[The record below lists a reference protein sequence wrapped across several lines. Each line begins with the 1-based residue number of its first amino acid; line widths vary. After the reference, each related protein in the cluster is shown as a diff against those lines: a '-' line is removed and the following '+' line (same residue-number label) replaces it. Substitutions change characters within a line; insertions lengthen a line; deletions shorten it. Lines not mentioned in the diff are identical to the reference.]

1 MSPHSN
7 GRGPRPENG
16 QEHASGGL
24 LQRFDK
30 WVALNPD
37 RCAILFKDEEVS
49 YGELNKRSLRL
60 ATKLKYHGVGLE
72 SIVPFCLQKSVRAI
86 VSLLAILRC
95 GAAFAAILPTA
106 PRQRKKEI
114 IEACRSKVVIC
125 GPDEKSLTEGL
136 CEDQIV
142 VSEEMPDEEEE
153 LAEKS
158 KSTTSFAIPSNSNAA
173 CVLFTSGSTGNVSIV
188 ETIVTLA
195 RGACICMPTEE
206 ERLEGTEA
214 FVNRTGANWAFFTP
228 SVARTLNPTQMAGL
242 KTVVL
247 GGEGTSK
254 DIVRRW
260 WQGRRLINSYGPCES
275 TIWFSF
281 AEVLNEEADVRNVGI
296 PIRDYNKGHIVSPD
310 DSNILMPDQDIVTGE
325 LLIEGPNVVRGYLN
339 DEARSSAAFI
349 QPPTWYNNAGVEDHD
364 RDRGEPRLYL
374 TGDLVE
380 RCKDGSF
387 RIIGRKDRQVKIRG
401 QKVDLNE
408 IRHHF
413 LSNTTTVQDFVAI
426 FEGFSTTQKQRRHE
440 LVGFVVAHSRSARS
454 GDATIAAMTEELRA
468 DLRSACEALHDTIPG
483 FLVPTL
489 FIPVTHIPLNVHSK
503 VDVSKLSSILASLS
517 DSQERLFS
525 LYQATFE
532 PLTTEDELILGE
544 AVSLEIGLNINDINA
559 NEGFIQ
565 LGGDSL
571 KAMSVVANVR
581 RRGKHLSMNH
591 IMTSQTLRSMAL
603 FMTALEPSQLEGIIP
618 APFSLLQ
625 PGTDPTIRSQASEAC
640 GVPEEA
646 IHDAFPCS
654 ALQEGFI
661 GVSSR
666 DPRANVARYMFKLG
680 PSIDNNR
687 LRGAWHKTTSTIQ
700 ALRTRFFVSASQGLL
715 QVIVDAPI
723 VVSSHE
729 SLEEY
734 LQLDTTRPFK
744 SGDPMARL
752 CLATHDIDGVEKRYL
767 VLTIHHAILDLF
779 TLRKVVETF
788 RAAYKS
794 EPLPPNLPFQVA
806 ISERRDTT
814 TIVENQRFWKS
825 ALEHSPTSF
834 WPPQTSITSLTAQTQ
849 WERCVRRIEMSRLSH
864 KMNNHTLSTYIQAA
878 WALLVGTYQAD
889 DDVLI
894 GLVVSGRESSRC
906 DPSHIA
912 GPMLATC
919 PLRLT
924 FSREATIAEF
934 LQLTQQKVME
944 TSRYAHFG
952 LQHIS
957 RLGNDEKRGSS
968 LQTLLVVQPDVDP
981 TETPDVDMELDEVLT
996 QQESLGSYPCW
1007 VECVPRGNQLKIFME
1022 YVPQAIGSGE
1032 VVLDNLIHTLCAL
1045 VDGHPGDTIS
1055 SLPLLPIAETSKV
1068 SHPRHEAVMDVR
1080 QETVHDYILNIAR
1093 NNPEKEAVVSWDG
1106 SFTYRQLDQLSER
1119 MALQLRRAG
1128 VEVSTFVPVCAQKS
1142 IWVVIGLLAI
1152 LRAGGV
1158 YVPLDINSPPARH
1171 QEILGQFQP
1180 PVVLVSPGD
1189 ERSWPASVNDS
1200 SAPEQKAS
1208 LPLVPSD
1215 SVAYCFFTSGTTG
1228 SPKGVLIEHN
1238 AHLTSALARL
1248 AQFERNASSRVLQ
1261 ISSYA
1266 YDLSVEDICTT
1277 FMAGGTLVM
1286 PSEDERLNDI
1296 VGAINR
1302 YAVNNVNV
1310 TPSLASLLHPE
1321 KVPSLEVL
1329 VIGGEVPS
1337 STLYDTWTSS
1347 QTHLINAYGPTECC
1361 NWSTVTRAIPQD
1373 TRNIG
1378 WMTCGRAWVTHPEDP
1393 HVRMPPGAVGE
1404 LLLEG
1409 PMLARGYLQNLQATS
1424 QAFVTD
1430 LRWAQPGSRFYRTG
1444 DLVRPNHDGSFTF
1457 VRRRDHQVKF
1467 NGIRIELAEIESK
1480 IISAGAGTLKDACV
1494 EAVKLEGRQ
1503 TLVAFCVPV
1512 MASPPE
1518 QWQSIVGLLV
1528 EKLHTLL
1535 PLSLIPAI
1543 IIPLDAL
1550 PTTLSGKRDRRQL
1563 RRTVENAT
1571 TDEIRNH
1578 RISHLNPPRLNQS
1591 PFSRHENPSAGSF
1604 EAAMVKSWI
1613 EVLGLPEG
1621 VKVTSTSNFFE
1632 LGGDSVIAMRLVALC
1647 RERNMSISV
1656 PDIYQWPI
1664 LRDLARVP
1672 DSISSTKVPTAI
1684 VSLPDPFSMLGS
1696 WKQHSSVFSAL
1707 HEQLPDTEI
1716 EDVYPC
1722 TTFQEGIMALSVLQP
1737 GSYVAKHRFRL
1748 SASVGINL
1756 SELNRACYEVIA
1768 ANPILR
1774 TRILYVDGF
1783 GFYQVV
1789 LSPVKSDEPAMLSS
1803 NQDILVRPWEPCS
1816 PLSQI
1821 EILVEGETEIVCYAS
1836 HAVFDAF
1843 TWDLICKQINMAYYS
1858 KLEPS
1863 AVIPYGAFVAHVNK
1877 ADDTKSRKFWSEQLD
1892 GAQPTNLF
1900 ATSQKRVE
1908 KSQIFEINIHVP
1920 SHGSFEDITDATR
1933 LHAAWSIV
1941 VSQFT
1946 SSNDVVFGSVLSE
1959 RSLDIP
1965 GIDKVM
1971 GPCVATVPIR
1981 LQLQREASIRDI
1993 LRALQR
1999 QLIDTVSHAHFGLT
2013 KIATIN
2019 EAASKFDSLLTVF
2032 PAPAGSESIHGLP
2045 GESVVI
2051 PFSSNPAYES
2061 ETGYYSHSLV
2071 LEVQPTKSKLSVQA
2085 IFDSSVAS
2093 QFLVDSLVHC
2103 LCYTYEQLS
2112 RIDNHATIA
2121 DIDLCSP
2128 RDRQKILSWNL
2139 AGLPSS
2145 CSLAG
2150 STIPE
2155 LISLW
2160 AQRNPQKTAIE
2171 AWDGNLTFEDIDRYS
2186 SRLAVYLQVHF
2197 PTLRDIEVTP
2207 ICFSRSLWVP
2217 VVMLAI
2223 QKMGKAYTAL
2233 DPAFPTQRLSQLAKQ
2248 LGADIIITDA
2258 EQGNRFKVETL
2269 VVNRAFI
2276 ENLPLTQEQSLDP
2289 INPEDPAVVLFTSGS
2304 TGVPKTILI
2313 QQKAVVS
2320 AITGFGSGMDFSP
2333 ETRTLQNAAFA
2344 FDIHAC
2350 EIFLTLAHGGCLV
2363 ISDADQSQLANTVR
2377 MYNVNWLFMT
2387 PSTMH
2392 LLSGPEEI
2400 PSVKTL
2406 MMIGEAPTKAIVE
2419 NWGRQVSPGLESR
2432 LHSQLHLINAY
2443 GPAENTL
2450 FSTMHS
2456 IKSPKDDPTN
2466 IGKGINTLTWVVD
2479 PSNPDALVP
2488 VGCVGE
2494 LILQGTQLAREYLS
2508 QPEETSKSFIAP
2520 PKWAST
2526 LGSNVLEAFGN
2537 RFYKTG
2543 DLVRYE
2549 SDGTLRIVGRIDS
2562 QAKLNGQR
2570 LELSEVEHH
2579 VSQLIAESRI
2589 AAEIVEPRG
2598 GPRCLAVFVEGSES
2612 SPPSLS
2618 SSSSSTIVEDK
2629 QESDRE
2635 DAVREEPVNPGL
2647 IRDFASC
2654 REKLRDYL
2662 PSFMVPALFIA
2673 VRKLPQTASNKL
2685 DRKALRAMVSH
2696 STYEQLDTGRDYSS
2710 DKLQL
2715 SIPKQ
2720 LPQTHAQEILRKLWA
2735 KVLGVSVQNIGI
2747 DDHFFR
2753 MGGDSIRAIR
2763 LATLMSAENPGDDP
2777 IPVAA
2782 VFENPLL
2789 RNMAI
2794 VLESD
2799 NNDLNPVAE
2808 VLAQPSLPSLELIQ
2822 GTQREREEQ
2831 LQYCATSLGL
2841 SVDSIQDIYPCTPLQ
2856 EAMLAASA
2864 LLPNAYVMEQK
2875 WDLGPFANI
2884 SRLENAWRRTI
2895 HQLDILRTTF
2905 VSTPGLG
2912 TLQVVIKPAENLAVF
2927 QKQGAEDG
2935 NAKEL
2940 TMLRLEPGEGGN
2952 SRLVWRAHH
2961 ALFDQWTLMMVFD
2974 AVKREYRGEAQ
2985 HDHTQFKS
2993 FIRHL
2998 TQSSTKH
3005 LTKSH
3010 GAYWDHY
3017 LKGAIPTPFPNKPG
3031 APTAS
3036 SKQHGRITLKTS
3048 MQAAHSVT
3056 AAIIARAAWSLVL
3069 SQYTNTDT
3077 VVFGT
3082 TLSGRNVPLA
3092 GIESVCG
3099 PTITTVPVRV
3109 HVRKDE
3115 AVGAFLQSL
3124 QDEAVA
3130 MMPHEHHGLQNI
3142 RQISDEIHDLCE
3154 FQNLLVVQPAWA
3166 TEEEKDAIMQPIE
3179 NQSATSEYHTLPLV
3193 IEYSL
3198 DGDNS
3203 MLEAHFDQDVI
3214 SPVQMMRILRQIEQV
3229 ALQLQKLNPESPI
3242 NEIDFL
3248 SSSDRREVDEW
3259 NKSKPELLNEF
3270 IDEVISQQAAL
3281 RPTAQAICAHDGN
3294 LTYAQ
3299 FEAESNRL
3307 AKILTDE
3314 YDIGT
3319 GDIIPL
3325 CFEKSLWAM
3334 VAMLAV
3340 LKTGAAFVPT
3350 DPAQS
3355 VGRLNEII
3363 HQIQPKAILVSEQTC
3378 RYAFS
3383 TKATRVIVDGK
3394 TRDRIKALAT
3404 PLGVA
3409 KQAMHTTRPPRHP
3422 SDLAY
3427 IIFTSGSTGKPK
3439 GVMIQ
3444 HNSYRTSARPRR
3456 FVLARSETA
3465 RVIQFATYSFD
3476 TSIEDTLTTWGYGA
3490 CVCIP
3495 SEFERLND
3503 LEGVMN
3509 RMRITC
3515 AHLTPSLA
3523 SALTPANVPTLRQL
3537 HFGGEKM
3544 TGSALR
3550 RWAESGVV
3558 DVRNVYGP
3566 TESSISTTITSR
3578 LSPNADP
3585 SNIGFAVGCN
3595 VWITDIRDHDRL
3607 APVGCV
3613 GELLIEGHV
3622 LAKGYFKN
3630 PEKTAEAFIVDPK
3643 WAKNASMRRG
3653 WEKGPRRFYKTGD
3666 VAKYADD
3673 GSIVCLG
3680 RKDAQVKL
3688 NGNRIEIGDV
3698 ETNLRH
3704 ILDGSIDELAVEV
3717 VVPKKNNPS
3726 LTPLLVVFIAIES
3739 SLPVKSDP
3747 DVQDSGDG
3755 GIPGV
3760 LDDPAAR
3767 SILNAILGRSRA
3779 IERMEAIVP
3788 SYMVPTAFV
3797 PLRTIPKSIAKKTD
3811 RNALQRL
3818 VSHFDAQELR
3828 SFFDQDISTPTNT
3841 ATTTLGT
3848 DLIQE
3853 LCSIVLGQEKDKI
3866 KTSNSFIK
3874 LGGDSILALRLVAAA
3889 RRRGFNGL
3897 TVADTLRAK
3906 SLNGLAK
3913 FYQHRDDVTHD
3924 IQRAEIT
3931 ISGGAQ
3937 TSLVE
3942 EVSLQLLVSPED
3954 IEVVQHATGFE
3965 QEAFEASMLPEH
3977 GYMNSFSFAF
3987 VGPVHLH
3994 RLEHACERLVARHGA
4009 LRTVFVDHRGI
4020 LYHVTLRHRL
4030 CDEPRLRYF
4039 AETSL
4044 EANGVVPETGYGK
4057 PLIQFSVLQKGQKT
4071 ELVICLSH
4079 ALYDGMSFAIL
4090 CHDLSRA
4097 YLGLPLGH
4105 PAPQF
4110 PSFFTEM
4117 SPGNRLDT
4125 QQFWRTLL
4133 RGSKMTDLTAIS
4145 NRHKKVRS
4153 KTRNI
4158 EDSEVSTRFRC
4169 PSSGNSSGFTFASL
4183 LKAAWAA
4190 VLARNSGTSDV
4201 VFGHVVST
4209 RSLVNSSTEGLVGP
4223 CLEFVPVRV
4232 MVEEHKGNASA
4243 ARNLLERVQSQQ
4255 IEGMPHHGYGFRNIV
4270 RQCTD
4275 WPSSTRMH
4283 TFVQHRGLEEAPVEL
4298 VLQDGVAATVDV
4310 EARTF
4315 GLCDL
4320 WVVTTSLGGGEVDV
4334 TMSYCGHVF
4343 NEDMVRML
4351 LHELVAEIHG
4361 LRYLLEDDE

>member
-1 MSPHSN
+1 
-7 GRGPRPENG
+7 
-16 QEHASGGL
+16 
-24 LQRFDK
+24 
-30 WVALNPD
+30 
-37 RCAILFKDEEVS
+37 
-49 YGELNKRSLRL
+49 
-60 ATKLKYHGVGLE
+60 
-72 SIVPFCLQKSVRAI
+72 
-86 VSLLAILRC
+86 
-95 GAAFAAILPTA
+95 
-106 PRQRKKEI
+106 
-114 IEACRSKVVIC
+114 
-125 GPDEKSLTEGL
+125 
-136 CEDQIV
+136 
-142 VSEEMPDEEEE
+142 
-153 LAEKS
+153 
-158 KSTTSFAIPSNSNAA
+158 
-173 CVLFTSGSTGNVSIV
+173 
-188 ETIVTLA
+188 
-195 RGACICMPTEE
+195 MPTEE
-206 ERLEGTEA
+206 ERLEGTEV
-214 FVNRTGANWAFFTP
+214 FVNRIRANWAFFTP
-228 SVARTLNPTQMAGL
+228 SVARTLNPTQMTAL

-260 WQGRRLINSYGPCES
+260 WRGRRLINSYGPCES

-281 AEVLNEEADVRNVGI
+281 AEVINEEADVRNVGI
-296 PIRDYNKGHIVSPD
+296 PLRGYNKGHIVSPD
-310 DSNILMPDQDIVTGE
+310 DPNILMPEKEIVTGE

-349 QPPTWYNNAGVEDHD
+349 QPPTWYNGADVEDHD
-364 RDRGEPRLYL
+364 LDRGEPRFYL

-413 LSNTTTVQDFVAI
+413 LSNTTTIHDFVVI
-426 FEGFSTTQKQRRHE
+426 FEGFSTTQQQRRHE
-440 LVGFVVAHSRSARS
+440 LVAFVVTSFRSARS
-454 GDATIAAMTEELRA
+454 GDATVDTMTEELRA
-468 DLRSACEALHDTIPG
+468 DLRSACEVLHDTIPG
-483 FLVPTL
+483 FLIPTL
-489 FIPVTHIPLNVHSK
+489 FIPVTQIPLNIHSK
-503 VDVSKLSSILASLS
+503 VDVSKLSSILACLS
-517 DSQERLFS
+517 ESQERLFS
-525 LYQATFE
+525 LYQEKFE
-532 PLTTEDELILGE
+532 PLSTEDELILGE
-544 AVSLEIGLNINDINA
+544 AVSLEIGLNVTDING

-581 RRGKHLSMNH
+581 RRGKHLSINH
-591 IMTSQTLRSMAL
+591 IMTSQTLKSMAL
-603 FMTALEPSQLEGIIP
+603 LITSLEHSQLEGIIP

-625 PGTDPTIRSQASEAC
+625 PGTSPTIRSQAAEAC
-640 GVPEEA
+640 CVTEEA

-661 GVSSR
+661 GVSFR
-666 DPRANVARYMFKLG
+666 DPRANVARYVFKLG
-680 PSIDNNR
+680 PSIDDNR
-687 LRGAWHKTTSTIQ
+687 LKGAWQKTTSAIQ

-715 QVIVDAPI
+715 QVIIDAPI
-723 VVSSHE
+723 TVLSHE
-729 SLEEY
+729 SLSEY
-734 LQLDTTRPFK
+734 LELDKTRPFK
-744 SGDPMARL
+744 SGDPMARS
-752 CLATHDIDGVEKRYL
+752 CLATLHINGNEQRYF

-779 TLRKVVETF
+779 TLRKIVETF
-788 RAAYKS
+788 RAAYRNHS
-794 EPLPPNLPFQVA
+794 LPPNLPFQVA
-806 ISERRDTT
+806 ISERRDATT
-814 TIVENQRFWKS
+814 VVEYQRFWKS
-825 ALEHSPTSF
+825 ALEHSPTPS
-834 WPPQTSITSLTAQTQ
+834 WPPPTSISSLTAETQ
-849 WERCVRRIEMSRLSH
+849 WARCFRHIEMSRLSH
-864 KMNNHTLSTYIQAA
+864 KMNSHTLSTYIQAA
-878 WALLVGTYQAD
+878 WALLVGTYQAS
-889 DDVLI
+889 DDVVI
-894 GLVVSGRESSRC
+894 GLVVSGRESNRC
-906 DPSHIA
+906 DPSNIA

-919 PLRLT
+919 PLRLLL
-924 FSREATIAEF
+924 SRETTIAKF

-957 RLGNDEKRGSS
+957 KLGNDEKRGSS
-968 LQTLLVVQPDVDP
+968 LQTLLVIQPDVDP
-981 TETPDVDMELDEVLT
+981 TEIPDMDMELDDVFT

-1007 VECVPRGNQLKIFME
+1007 VECVPRGSKLKIFME
-1022 YVPQAIGSGE
+1022 YLPQAIGSGD
-1032 VVLDNLIHTLCAL
+1032 VVLDNLVHILCVL
-1045 VDGHPGDTIS
+1045 VDSRPEDTIS
-1055 SLPLLPIAETSKV
+1055 SLPPFPIAEPSRV
-1068 SHPRHEAVMDVR
+1068 SHPRHEAIMDVR
-1080 QETVHDYILNIAR
+1080 QETVHDYILNVGR
-1093 NNPEKEAVVSWDG
+1093 SNPEKEAIVGWDG

-1128 VEVSTFVPVCAQKS
+1128 VDVGTFVPVCAQKS
-1142 IWVVIGLLAI
+1142 VWVVIGLLAI

-1158 YVPLDINSPPARH
+1158 YVPLDTNSPPARH

-1189 ERSWPASVNDS
+1189 DRSWPSSIKYVFELEDSFEVRYRGVVDCGSSVL
-1200 SAPEQKAS
+1200 EQKAS
-1208 LPLVPSD
+1208 LPLVPPD

-1228 SPKGVLIEHN
+1228 SPKGVLIEHS

-1248 AQFERNASSRVLQ
+1248 TQFERNASSRVLQ

-1266 YDLSVEDICTT
+1266 YDLSVEDMCTT

-1310 TPSLASLLHPE
+1310 TPSLASLLLPE
-1321 KVPSLEVL
+1321 KVPTLEVL

-1337 STLYDTWTSS
+1337 STLYNTWTSS
-1347 QTHLINAYGPTECC
+1347 QAHLINAYGPTECC
-1361 NWSTVTRAIPQD
+1361 NWSTVTRAIPRD

-1393 HVRMPPGAVGE
+1393 HVRMPWGAVGE

-1409 PMLARGYLQNLQATS
+1409 PMLARGYLQNPQATS
-1424 QAFVTD
+1424 NAFVTD
-1430 LRWAQPGSRFYRTG
+1430 LRWAKPGSRFYRTG

-1457 VRRRDHQVKF
+1457 LRRRDHQVKF

-1480 IISAGAGTLKDACV
+1480 ILSAGVGTLLDACV

-1503 TLVAFCVPV
+1503 TLVAFCVPI
-1512 MASPPE
+1512 MANTPE
-1518 QWQSIVGLLV
+1518 QWQSIIGLIV
-1528 EKLHTLL
+1528 KKLRALL
-1535 PLSLIPAI
+1535 PLPLIPAI

-1550 PTTLSGKRDRRQL
+1550 PTTLTGKRDRRQL
-1563 RRTVENAT
+1563 RQTVENAT
-1571 TDEIRNH
+1571 TDEIRNY
-1578 RISHLNPPRLNQS
+1578 RVSHLSPIDPNQS
-1591 PFSRHENPSAGSF
+1591 LSYSQENSSTGSL
-1604 EAAMVKSWI
+1604 EAALAKSWI
-1613 EVLGLPEG
+1613 EVLGLPEE
-1621 VKVTSTSNFFE
+1621 VKVTSMSNFFE

-1647 RERNMSISV
+1647 RERNISISV
-1656 PDIYQWPI
+1656 PDIYQWPT

-1672 DSISSTKVPTAI
+1672 DSVPSLKGSMGTM
-1684 VSLPDPFSMLGS
+1684 SLPDPFSMLGS

-1722 TTFQEGIMALSVLQP
+1722 TTFQAGIIALSVLQP
-1737 GSYVAKHRFRL
+1737 GSYVAKHRFKL
-1748 SASVGINL
+1748 STKVDINL
-1756 SELNRACYEVIA
+1756 SKLNRACHEVIA
-1768 ANPILR
+1768 ANPVLR

-1783 GFYQVV
+1783 GYYQAV
-1789 LSPVKSDEPAMLSS
+1789 LGPLKCDEPAMLSS

-1816 PLSQI
+1816 PLLQF
-1821 EILVEGETEIVCYAS
+1821 EILAEGEPEIVCYAS
-1836 HAVFDAF
+1836 HATFDAF
-1843 TWDLICKQINMAYYS
+1843 TWDLICKQINTAYYS
-1858 KLEPS
+1858 ELQPS
-1863 AVIPYGAFVAHVNK
+1863 AVVPYRAFIAHVNK
-1877 ADDTKSRKFWSEQLD
+1877 TDDTKSRKFWSEQLD
-1892 GAQPTNLF
+1892 GVQPANLF
-1900 ATSQKRVE
+1900 ANSQERLE
-1908 KSQIFEINIHVP
+1908 KSQMFEIDIDIP
-1920 SHGSFEDITDATR
+1920 SSSTVGGITDATR
-1933 LHAAWSIV
+1933 LHAAWSFV

-1965 GIDKVM
+1965 GIDKIM
-1971 GPCVATVPIR
+1971 GPCVATVPVR
-1981 LQLQREASIRDI
+1981 LQLRREASIHDM
-1993 LRALQR
+1993 LRTLQR
-1999 QLIDTVSHAHFGLT
+1999 QLIDTVSHAQFGLT

-2019 EAASKFDSLLTVF
+2019 ETASKFDSLLTVF
-2032 PAPAGSESIHGLP
+2032 PAPAGTGSTHDLP
-2045 GESVVI
+2045 DGSVVI
-2051 PFSSNPAYES
+2051 PLSNEPAYEFQS
-2061 ETGYYSHSLV
+2061 GYYSHSLV
-2071 LEVQPTKSKLSVQA
+2071 LEVQPSRSKLSIQA
-2085 IFDSSVAS
+2085 VFDSNVVS

-2112 RIDNHATIA
+2112 RTDSHATVA

-2128 RDRQKILSWNL
+2128 RDIQKILGWNL
-2139 AGLPSS
+2139 AGLPI
-2145 CSLAG
+2145 SLSPAG
-2150 STIPE
+2150 SNIPE
-2155 LISLW
+2155 LISFW
-2160 AQRNPQKTAIE
+2160 AQCNPQKTAIE
-2171 AWDGNLTFEDIDRYS
+2171 AWDGNLTYEEIERYS
-2186 SRLAVYLQVHF
+2186 SCLAVYMQGRF
-2197 PTLRDIEVTP
+2197 SMLRTAEVIP
-2207 ICFSRSLWVP
+2207 ICFSRSRWVP

-2223 QKMGKAYTAL
+2223 QKMRKAYTAL
-2233 DPAFPTQRLSQLAKQ
+2233 DPAFPTQRLSQLANQ
-2248 LGADIIITDA
+2248 LGANLIVTDA
-2258 EQGNRFKVETL
+2258 QLADRFEVETL
-2269 VVNRAFI
+2269 VIDQAFI
-2276 ENLPLTQEQSLDP
+2276 ESLLLTQEQSLEP
-2289 INPEDPAVVLFTSGS
+2289 IHPEDPSVVLFTSGS
-2304 TGVPKTILI
+2304 TGVPKTILL

-2320 AITGFGSGMDFSP
+2320 AITGFGPGMDFGP

-2377 MYNVNWLFMT
+2377 THDVNWLFMT

-2392 LLSGPEEI
+2392 LLSGPDEI

-2406 MMIGEAPTKAIVE
+2406 MMIGEAPTKAIFE
-2419 NWGRQVSPGLESR
+2419 KWASETPSGFDSHHG
-2432 LHSQLHLINAY
+2432 SQLHLINAY

-2456 IKSPKDDPTN
+2456 IKSPNNDPTN
-2466 IGKGINTLTWVVD
+2466 IGKGINTLTWIVN
-2479 PSNPDALVP
+2479 PSNPDALAA
-2488 VGCVGE
+2488 VGSVGE
-2494 LILQGTQLAREYLS
+2494 LVLQGTQLAREYLH
-2508 QPEETSKSFIAP
+2508 QPNETSKSFITP
-2520 PKWAST
+2520 PKWASI
-2526 LGSNVLEAFGN
+2526 LGSDALEAFGN

-2549 SDGTLRIVGRIDS
+2549 SDGTLRIMGRIDS

-2579 VSQLIAESRI
+2579 VSQLIPESRI
-2589 AAEIVEPRG
+2589 AAEIVEPLG
-2598 GPRCLAVFVEGSES
+2598 GPRCLAVFVEGPES

-2618 SSSSSTIVEDK
+2618 SSSSSTIIDDRQDSDKEDIVPRVTII
-2629 QESDRE
+2629 SD
-2635 DAVREEPVNPGL
+2635 L
-2647 IRDFASC
+2647 IRDFSSC
-2654 REKLRDYL
+2654 RDKLRDYL
-2662 PSFMVPALFIA
+2662 PSFMVPALFIP
-2673 VRKLPQTASNKL
+2673 VSKLPQTASNKL
-2685 DRKALRAMVSH
+2685 DRKELRAMVSD
-2696 STYEQLDTGRDYSS
+2696 STYEQLDTGRNYSS
-2710 DKLQL
+2710 DELHQ
-2715 SIPKQ
+2715 SILKQ
-2720 LPQTHAQEILRKLWA
+2720 FPQTHSQEILQKLWA
-2735 KVLGVSVQNIGI
+2735 KVLGVPVEKIGI

-2763 LATLMSAENPGDDP
+2763 LATLMSAENPGHDP
-2777 IPVAA
+2777 VPVAA
-2782 VFENPLL
+2782 VFEKPQLQ
-2789 RNMAI
+2789 NMATI
-2794 VLESD
+2794 LDLDS
-2799 NNDLNPVAE
+2799 NDLKPAAE
-2808 VLAQPSLPSLELIQ
+2808 VLVQPSSPSLELIR
-2822 GTQREREEQ
+2822 GTQKEREEQ

-2841 SVDSIQDIYPCTPLQ
+2841 SVNSIQDIYPCTPLQ

-2864 LLPNAYVMEQK
+2864 LSPNAYVMEQK
-2875 WDLGPFANI
+2875 WDLGPFTDI
-2884 SRLENAWRRTI
+2884 GRLEHAWRRTI
-2895 HQLDILRTTF
+2895 YRLDILRTAF

-2912 TLQVVIKPAENLAVF
+2912 TLQVVINPVENMNVF
-2927 QKQGAEDG
+2927 QKQGAENG
-2935 NAKEL
+2935 NGKEL
-2940 TMLRLEPGEGGN
+2940 SILRLGPAESGHC
-2952 SRLVWRAHH
+2952 RLIWRAHH
-2961 ALFDQWTLMMVFD
+2961 ALFDQWTLMMVID
-2974 AVKREYRGEAQ
+2974 AVERAYRGETD
-2985 HDHTQFKS
+2985 HDPTQFKS

-2998 TQSSTKH
+2998 TETSGGHSTE
-3005 LTKSH
+3005 TS
-3010 GAYWDHY
+3010 GAYWNHY
-3017 LKGAIPTPFPNKPG
+3017 LKGVIPTPFPNKPG
-3031 APTAS
+3031 AATVS
-3036 SKQHGRITLKTS
+3036 SKQHGRLTLKTS
-3048 MQAAHSVT
+3048 TQAAHAVT

-3069 SQYTNTDT
+3069 AQYTNTDT
-3077 VVFGT
+3077 VLFGT
-3082 TLSGRNVPLA
+3082 TLSGRNVPLP
-3092 GIESVCG
+3092 GIESICG

-3115 AVGAFLQSL
+3115 AIGSFLQSL
-3124 QDEAVA
+3124 QDETVA
-3130 MMPHEHHGLQNI
+3130 MMPHEHYGLQNI

-3154 FQNLLVVQPAWA
+3154 FQNLLVVQPAWTA
-3166 TEEEKDAIMQPIE
+3166 EEEKKAIMQPIE

-3229 ALQLQKLNPESPI
+3229 AQQLRSLNAESTI

-3248 SSSDRREVDEW
+3248 SNSDRCEIDEW
-3259 NKSKPELLNEF
+3259 NKSRPELLNEF

-3281 RPTAQAICAHDGN
+3281 RPNAQAICAHDGN

-3299 FEAESNRL
+3299 LEDESNRL
-3307 AKILTDE
+3307 AKILAEE

-3334 VAMLAV
+3334 VAMLGV
-3340 LKTGAAFVPT
+3340 LKSGAAFVPT

-3363 HQIQPKAILVSEQTC
+3363 HQIQPKAILVSEQTYS
-3378 RYAFS
+3378 YAFS
-3383 TKATRVIVDGK
+3383 TNATRIIVDGK
-3394 TRDRIKALAT
+3394 KRGRTNVVV
-3404 PLGVA
+3404 PPPGVA
-3409 KQAMHTTRPPRHP
+3409 KQSMHKTRPPRSP

-3550 RWAESGVV
+3550 RWAEGGIV

-3578 LSPNADP
+3578 LSPDADP

-3595 VWITDIRDHDRL
+3595 VWIADVHDHDRL

-3643 WAKNASMRRG
+3643 WAKDVSMKSG
-3653 WEKGPRRFYKTGD
+3653 SDKGPRRFYKTGD

-3704 ILDGSIDELAVEV
+3704 ILEGSIDELAVEV
-3717 VVPKKNNPS
+3717 IVPKKNNPS
-3726 LTPLLVVFIAIES
+3726 LTPLLVAFIAIES
-3739 SLPVKSDP
+3739 TLSVKS
-3747 DVQDSGDG
+3747 VQDIQDMGDG
-3755 GIPGV
+3755 GIPAV
-3760 LDDPAAR
+3760 LDEPAAR
-3767 SILNAILGRSRA
+3767 STLTAILGGSRV
-3779 IERMEAIVP
+3779 IERMEAVVP

-3818 VSHFDAQELR
+3818 VGHFDAQELR
-3828 SFFDQDISTPTNT
+3828 SFVDQDISTPTDT
-3841 ATTTLGT
+3841 ATANAGT

-3853 LCSIVLGQEKDKI
+3853 LCSIVLGQDKARI
-3866 KTSNSFIK
+3866 KTSKSFIK

-3889 RRRGFNGL
+3889 RRRGFDGL
-3897 TVADTLRAK
+3897 TVVDTLRAK
-3906 SLNGLAK
+3906 SLDDLAK
-3913 FYQHRDDVTHD
+3913 FYQHEDITHG
-3924 IQRAEIT
+3924 IQHAAIV
-3931 ISGGAQ
+3931 ISDGAQ
-3937 TSLVE
+3937 TNLVE
-3942 EVSLQLLVSPED
+3942 EVAQQLLVSPED

-3965 QEAFEASMLPEH
+3965 HEAFEASLLPER
-3977 GYMNSFSFAF
+3977 GYMNSFSFTFA
-3987 VGPVHLH
+3987 GPVHLH

-4009 LRTVFVDHRGI
+4009 LRTVFVEHGGI

-4039 AETSL
+4039 AR
-4044 EANGVVPETGYGK
+4044 TGLAVKGLMPATDYGK
-4057 PLIQFSVLQKGQKT
+4057 PLIQFSVVEGDQTT

-4097 YLGLPLGH
+4097 YHGLPLGH

-4110 PSFFTEM
+4110 ASFFAEL
-4117 SPGNRLDT
+4117 SSRNRSDT
-4125 QQFWRTLL
+4125 RQFWTTLL
-4133 RGSKMTDLTAIS
+4133 RGSKMTDLTAINDRHNKAES
-4145 NRHKKVRS
+4145 N
-4153 KTRNI
+4153 TRNI
-4158 EDSEVSTRFRC
+4158 EDSEVSTRFPY
-4169 PSSGNSSGFTFASL
+4169 PSTSSSSGFTFASL

-4209 RSLVNSSTEGLVGP
+4209 RGLASSSTEGLVGP
-4223 CLEFVPVRV
+4223 CLEFIPVRV
-4232 MVEEHKGNASA
+4232 KVKEHNENTNV
-4243 ARNLLERVQSQQ
+4243 ARNLLERVQSQH
-4255 IEGMPHHGYGFRNIV
+4255 IEGMPHHGYGFQNIV
-4270 RQCTD
+4270 RECTE

-4283 TFVQHRGLEEAPVEL
+4283 TFVQHRALEEAPVEL
-4298 VLQDGVAATVDV
+4298 VLQDDVAATVKV

-4343 NEDMVRML
+4343 NEDMIRML
-4351 LHELVAEIHG
+4351 LHELVAEIHR
-4361 LRYLLEDDE
+4361 LRFLLEDPESLSSM

>member
-1 MSPHSN
+1 MTL
-7 GRGPRPENG
+7 RTMVCDYLM
-16 QEHASGGL
+16 ADL
-24 LQRFDK
+24 
-30 WVALNPD
+30 
-37 RCAILFKDEEVS
+37 
-49 YGELNKRSLRL
+49 KR
-60 ATKLKYHGVGLE
+60 T
-72 SIVPFCLQKSVRAI
+72 
-86 VSLLAILRC
+86 
-95 GAAFAAILPTA
+95 
-106 PRQRKKEI
+106 
-114 IEACRSKVVIC
+114 
-125 GPDEKSLTEGL
+125 D
-136 CEDQIV
+136 
-142 VSEEMPDEEEE
+142 
-153 LAEKS
+153 
-158 KSTTSFAIPSNSNAA
+158 
-173 CVLFTSGSTGNVSIV
+173 VSIV

-206 ERLEGTEA
+206 ERLEGTEV
-214 FVNRTGANWAFFTP
+214 FVNRIGANWAFFTP
-228 SVARTLNPTQMAGL
+228 SVARTLDPTQMTGL
-242 KTVVL
+242 ETVVL

-254 DIVRRW
+254 DIVGRW
-260 WQGRRLINSYGPCES
+260 WRGRRLINSYGPCES

-281 AEVLNEEADVRNVGI
+281 AEVINEEADVRNVGA
-296 PIRDYNKGHIVSPD
+296 PLRGYNKGHIVSPD
-310 DSNILMPDQDIVTGE
+310 DPNILIQEQEIVTGE

-339 DEARSSAAFI
+339 DETRSSAAFI
-349 QPPTWYNNAGVEDHD
+349 QPPTWYNSADVEDHD
-364 RDRGEPRLYL
+364 IDRGEPRFYL

-413 LSNTTTVQDFVAI
+413 LSNTTTIHDFVAI
-426 FEGFSTTQKQRRHE
+426 FEGFSITQKQRRHE
-440 LVGFVVAHSRSARS
+440 LVAFVVPHFRSARS
-454 GDATIAAMTEELRA
+454 GDATIATMTEELRA

-483 FLVPTL
+483 FLIPTL
-489 FIPVTHIPLNVHSK
+489 FIPVTHIPLNIHSK
-503 VDVSKLSSILASLS
+503 VDVSKLSSILACLS
-517 DSQERLFS
+517 EPQERLFS
-525 LYQATFE
+525 LYQENFE
-532 PLTTEDELILGE
+532 PLTTEDELVLGE
-544 AVSLEIGLNINDINA
+544 AVSLEIGLNITDINR

-571 KAMSVVANVR
+571 KAMSVVAKVR
-581 RRGKHLSMNH
+581 QRGKHLSINH
-591 IMTSQTLRSMAL
+591 IMTSQTLKNMAL
-603 FMTALEPSQLEGIIP
+603 LMTSLEHSQLDGIIP
-618 APFSLLQ
+618 TPFSLLE
-625 PGTDPTIRSQASEAC
+625 PGTSLSIRHQAAEAC
-640 GVPEEA
+640 SVSEEA
-646 IHDAFPCS
+646 IHDVFPCS

-661 GVSSR
+661 GVSFR
-666 DPRANVARYMFKLG
+666 DPRANVARYVFKLG
-680 PSIDNNR
+680 PSIDDNQ
-687 LRGAWHKTTSTIQ
+687 LKGAWRKTTSAIQ
-700 ALRTRFFVSASQGLL
+700 TLRTRFFVSASQGLL
-715 QVIVDAPI
+715 QVIVDSPI
-723 VVSSHE
+723 MVSSHE
-729 SLEEY
+729 SLSEY
-734 LQLDTTRPFK
+734 LELDKTRPFK
-744 SGDPMARL
+744 SGNPMTRM
-752 CLATHDIDGVEKRYL
+752 CLATLHIDGNEQRYF
-767 VLTIHHAILDLF
+767 VLTIHHAVLDLF
-779 TLRKVVETF
+779 TLRKITETF
-788 RAAYKS
+788 RAAYRNQS
-794 EPLPPNLPFQVA
+794 LPPNLPFQVA

-814 TIVENQRFWKS
+814 TAAEYQKFWKS
-825 ALEHSPTSF
+825 ALEHSPTAF
-834 WPPQTSITSLTAQTQ
+834 WPRSTSISSLTAETQ
-849 WERCVRRIEMSRLSH
+849 WARCFRQIEMSRLSH
-864 KMNNHTLSTYIQAA
+864 KMNSHTLSTYIQAA
-878 WALLVGTYQAD
+878 WALLVGTYQAN
-889 DDVLI
+889 DDVVV

-906 DPSHIA
+906 DPSNIA

-919 PLRLT
+919 PLRLL
-924 FSREATIAEF
+924 FSRETTIAEL

-944 TSRYAHFG
+944 TSQYAHFG

-957 RLGNDEKRGSS
+957 RLGNDEKRGIS
-968 LQTLLVVQPDVDP
+968 LQTLLVIQPDVDP
-981 TETPDVDMELDEVLT
+981 TETPDVDMELDDVFT

-1007 VECVPRGNQLKIFME
+1007 VECVPRGSQLKMFME
-1022 YVPQAIGSGE
+1022 YLPQAIGSGD
-1032 VVLDNLIHTLCAL
+1032 VVLENLVHILCAL
-1045 VDGHPGDTIS
+1045 VDGRPEDNIS
-1055 SLPLLPIAETSKV
+1055 SLPPLPTTEPSKV
-1068 SHPRHEAVMDVR
+1068 SHPRHEATMNVR
-1080 QETVHDYILNIAR
+1080 QETVHDYILNVGR
-1093 NNPEKEAVVSWDG
+1093 SNPEKEAIMGWDG

-1128 VEVSTFVPVCAQKS
+1128 VDVGTFVPVCAQKS
-1142 IWVVIGLLAI
+1142 IWVVIGLLGI

-1171 QEILGQFQP
+1171 QEILGQFQS
-1180 PVVLVSPGD
+1180 PVVLVSPTD
-1189 ERSWPASVNDS
+1189 ERSWPASVKYVVKLDDS
-1200 SAPEQKAS
+1200 FEMRSRVVIDIGPSKLEQEAS

-1228 SPKGVLIEHN
+1228 SPKGVLIEHS

-1248 AQFERNASSRVLQ
+1248 TQFERNASSRVLQ
-1261 ISSYA
+1261 ISAYA
-1266 YDLSVEDICTT
+1266 YDLSVEDMCTT

-1302 YAVNNVNV
+1302 YGINNINV
-1310 TPSLASLLHPE
+1310 TPSLAGLLLPE

-1337 STLYDTWTSS
+1337 STLYDRWTSS
-1347 QTHLINAYGPTECC
+1347 KAHLINAYGPTECC
-1361 NWSTVTRAIPQD
+1361 NWSTVTRAISQD

-1378 WMTCGRAWVTHPEDP
+1378 WVTCGRAWVTHPEDP
-1393 HVRMPPGAVGE
+1393 HVRMPSGAVGE

-1409 PMLARGYLQNLQATS
+1409 PMLARGYLQNPQATS
-1424 QAFVTD
+1424 QAFVTS
-1430 LRWAQPGSRFYRTG
+1430 LRWAKPGSRFYRTG

-1457 VRRRDHQVKF
+1457 LRRRDHQVKF

-1480 IISAGAGTLKDACV
+1480 VLSARVGTLRDACV
-1494 EAVKLEGRQ
+1494 EAVKLEGKQ
-1503 TLVAFCVPV
+1503 TLVAFCVPI
-1512 MASPPE
+1512 MASTPE
-1518 QWQSIVGLLV
+1518 QWQGIVVLLV
-1528 EKLHTLL
+1528 EKLRALL
-1535 PLSLIPAI
+1535 PLPLIPAI
-1543 IIPLDAL
+1543 VIPLGAL
-1550 PTTLSGKRDRRQL
+1550 PTTLTGKRDRRQL
-1563 RRTVENAT
+1563 RQTVENAT
-1571 TDEIRNH
+1571 TDAIRNY
-1578 RISHLNPPRLNQS
+1578 RVSHLSPISPNQS
-1591 PFSRHENPSAGSF
+1591 LSYGQQKSSNGSL
-1604 EAAMVKSWI
+1604 EASLARLWV
-1613 EVLGLPEG
+1613 EVLGLPEE
-1621 VKVTSTSNFFE
+1621 VKVTSMSNFFE

-1647 RERNMSISV
+1647 RERNMFISV
-1656 PDIYQWPI
+1656 PDIYQWPT

-1672 DSISSTKVPTAI
+1672 DSVSLSKGPKVTTP
-1684 VSLPDPFSMLGS
+1684 LPDPFSMLRS
-1696 WKQHSSVFSAL
+1696 WKQHSSVFNAL

-1737 GSYVAKHRFRL
+1737 GSYVAKHRFKL
-1748 SASVGINL
+1748 STNIEIDL
-1756 SELNRACYEVIA
+1756 SKLNRACHEVIA
-1768 ANPILR
+1768 ANSILR

-1783 GFYQVV
+1783 GYYQAV
-1789 LSPVKSDEPAMLSS
+1789 LSPVNSDEPAMFSS

-1816 PLSQI
+1816 LLSQF
-1821 EILVEGETEIVCYAS
+1821 EILVEDEPEIVCYAS

-1843 TWDLICKQINMAYYS
+1843 TWDLICEQINMAYYS
-1858 KLEPS
+1858 KLQSS
-1863 AVIPYGAFVAHVNK
+1863 AVVPFRAFISHVNEI
-1877 ADDTKSRKFWSEQLD
+1877 DDTKSRKFWSEQLD
-1892 GAQPTNLF
+1892 GVQPANLF
-1900 ATSQKRVE
+1900 ATSHKRQE
-1908 KSQIFEINIHVP
+1908 KSQMFEIDVQIP
-1920 SHGSFEDITDATR
+1920 SRSTFGDITDATR
-1933 LHAAWSIV
+1933 LHAAWSFV
-1941 VSQFT
+1941 VAQFT

-1965 GIDKVM
+1965 GIDRIM
-1971 GPCVATVPIR
+1971 GPCVATVPVR
-1981 LQLQREASIRDI
+1981 LQLRREASIHDL
-1993 LRALQR
+1993 LRTLQR
-1999 QLIDTVSHAHFGLT
+1999 QLIDMVSHAQFGLT

-2019 EAASKFDSLLTVF
+2019 ETASKFDSLLTVF
-2032 PAPAGSESIHGLP
+2032 PAPAGTESTQGLP
-2045 GESVVI
+2045 SGSVVT
-2051 PFSSNPAYES
+2051 PLSNEPAYEFES
-2061 ETGYYSHSLV
+2061 GYYSHSLV
-2071 LEVQPTKSKLSVQA
+2071 LEVQPGRSKLSIQA
-2085 IFDSSVAS
+2085 VFDSSIIS
-2093 QFLVDSLVHC
+2093 RFLVDSLVHC

-2112 RIDNHATIA
+2112 IAHGYDTVA

-2128 RDRQKILSWNL
+2128 RDKQKILGWNL
-2139 AGLPSS
+2139 ASLPI
-2145 CSLAG
+2145 SLSPAG

-2155 LISLW
+2155 LISFW
-2160 AQRNPQKTAIE
+2160 AQWNPQKVAIE
-2171 AWDGNLTFEDIDRYS
+2171 AWDGNLTFEEIERYS
-2186 SRLAVYLQVHF
+2186 SCLAVYMEVHF
-2197 PTLRDIEVTP
+2197 PALRGAEVIP
-2207 ICFSRSLWVP
+2207 ICFSRSRWVP

-2223 QKMGKAYTAL
+2223 QKMRKAYTAL
-2233 DPAFPTQRLSQLAKQ
+2233 DPTFPTQRLSQLAMQ
-2248 LGADIIITDA
+2248 LGANLIVTDT
-2258 EQGNRFKVETL
+2258 EQGHRFEVETL
-2269 VVNRAFI
+2269 VISRAFI
-2276 ENLPLTQEQSLDP
+2276 ENLPLTREQYLEP
-2289 INPEDPAVVLFTSGS
+2289 THPEDPSIVLFTSGS
-2304 TGVPKTILI
+2304 TGVPKTILL

-2320 AITGFGSGMDFSP
+2320 AITGFGPDMDFGP
-2333 ETRTLQNAAFA
+2333 ETRTLQNAVFA

-2350 EIFLTLAHGGCLV
+2350 EIFLTLAHGGCLI

-2377 MYNVNWLFMT
+2377 THNVNWLFMT

-2392 LLSGPEEI
+2392 LLSGPEEV

-2419 NWGRQVSPGLESR
+2419 RWASENSSEAKSR

-2466 IGKGINTLTWVVD
+2466 IGKGVNTLTWVVD
-2479 PSNPDALVP
+2479 PSNPNSLAP
-2488 VGCVGE
+2488 VGSVGE
-2494 LILQGTQLAREYLS
+2494 LILQGTQLAREYLY
-2508 QPEETSKSFIAP
+2508 QPNETMKSFIAP
-2520 PKWAST
+2520 PKWASI
-2526 LGSNVLEAFGN
+2526 LSSDALEAFGN

-2549 SDGTLRIVGRIDS
+2549 SDGTLRIMGRIDS
-2562 QAKLNGQR
+2562 QTKLNGQR
-2570 LELSEVEHH
+2570 LELGEVEHH
-2579 VSQLIAESRI
+2579 VSQLIPESRI
-2589 AAEIVEPRG
+2589 AAEIVEPLG
-2598 GPRCLAVFVEGSES
+2598 GPRCLAVFVEGPES

-2618 SSSSSTIVEDK
+2618 SSSSSTIVDDKHDSDKEDVASRGPIT
-2629 QESDRE
+2629 SD
-2635 DAVREEPVNPGL
+2635 L
-2647 IRDFASC
+2647 MRDFASC
-2654 REKLRDYL
+2654 RDKLRDYL
-2662 PSFMVPALFIA
+2662 PSFMVPALFIP
-2673 VRKLPQTASNKL
+2673 VSKLPQTASNKL
-2685 DRKALRAMVSH
+2685 DRKELRAMVSN
-2696 STYEQLDTGRDYSS
+2696 STYEQLNTGRDYSS
-2710 DKLQL
+2710 DGPHQ
-2715 SIPKQ
+2715 SISKQ
-2720 LPQTHAQEILRKLWA
+2720 LPQTDAQETLQKLWA
-2735 KVLGVSVQNIGI
+2735 KVLGVPVENIGI

-2763 LATLMSAENPGDDP
+2763 LATLMFAENPGHDP
-2777 IPVAA
+2777 ISVATI
-2782 VFENPLL
+2782 FEKPQL

-2799 NNDLNPVAE
+2799 SNDLKPAAE
-2808 VLAQPSLPSLELIQ
+2808 ALVQPSSPSLELVR
-2822 GTQREREEQ
+2822 GTQKERREQ

-2841 SVDSIQDIYPCTPLQ
+2841 SMDSIQDIYPCTPLQ

-2864 LLPNAYVMEQK
+2864 LSPNAYVMEQK
-2875 WDLGPFANI
+2875 WDLGPFVNI

-2895 HQLDILRTTF
+2895 HQLDILRTAF

-2912 TLQVVIKPAENLAVF
+2912 TMQVVTKPAENLTVF
-2927 QKQGAEDG
+2927 QKQAAENG
-2935 NAKEL
+2935 NSKEL
-2940 TMLRLEPGEGGN
+2940 SILGLEPAENGY

-2961 ALFDQWTLMMVFD
+2961 ALFDQWTLMMVIE
-2974 AVKREYRGEAQ
+2974 AVERAYRGEAD
-2985 HDHTQFKS
+2985 HDHAQFKS
-2993 FIRHL
+2993 FIRQL
-2998 TQSSTKH
+2998 TESSSGQSTE
-3005 LTKSH
+3005 SH
-3010 GAYWDHY
+3010 GAFWNQY
-3017 LKGAIPTPFPNKPG
+3017 LRGVTPTPFPNKPG
-3031 APTAS
+3031 APTRS
-3036 SKQHGRITLKTS
+3036 SKQHGRVTLKTS
-3048 MQAAHSVT
+3048 MQAAHAVT

-3069 SQYTNTDT
+3069 SQHTNADT

-3082 TLSGRNVPLA
+3082 TLSGRNVPLPD
-3092 GIESVCG
+3092 IESICG

-3109 HVRKDE
+3109 HVRKSE
-3115 AVGAFLQSL
+3115 AIGSFLKLL

-3154 FQNLLVVQPAWA
+3154 FQNLLVVQPAWK
-3166 TEEEKDAIMQPIE
+3166 TEQSKNAVMRPIE

-3198 DGDNS
+3198 DGDDS

-3214 SPVQMMRILRQIEQV
+3214 SPVQMKRILRQIEQV
-3229 ALQLQKLNPESPI
+3229 AQQLRSLDAESTI

-3248 SSSDRREVDEW
+3248 SNSDRSEIHEW
-3259 NKSKPELLNEF
+3259 NKSRPELLNEF

-3281 RPTAQAICAHDGN
+3281 RPHAQAICAHDGD
-3294 LTYAQ
+3294 LSYAQ
-3299 FEAESNRL
+3299 LEDESNRL
-3307 AKILTDE
+3307 AKILAEE

-3334 VAMLAV
+3334 VAMLGV
-3340 LKTGAAFVPT
+3340 LKSGAAFVPT

-3363 HQIQPKAILVSEQTC
+3363 QQIQPKAILVSEQTY

-3383 TKATRVIVDGK
+3383 TNASRIIVDGE
-3394 TRDRIKALAT
+3394 TSGRTNFVVTAPR
-3404 PLGVA
+3404 VA
-3409 KQAMHTTRPPRHP
+3409 KQSMHKIRPPRSP

-3550 RWAESGVV
+3550 RWSEGGVV

-3578 LSPNADP
+3578 LSPDADP

-3595 VWITDIRDHDRL
+3595 VWIVDVRDHDRL

-3643 WAKNASMRRG
+3643 WAKDASTKSG
-3653 WEKGPRRFYKTGD
+3653 SEKGPRRFYKTGD

-3717 VVPKKNNPS
+3717 IVPKKNNTS
-3726 LTPLLVVFIAIES
+3726 LTPLLVAFIAIES
-3739 SLPVKSDP
+3739 SLSVKPVQEVRHMS
-3747 DVQDSGDG
+3747 DSG
-3755 GIPGV
+3755 ILGV
-3760 LDDPAAR
+3760 LDDPMAR
-3767 SILNAILGRSRA
+3767 STLTAILGGNRV
-3779 IERMEAIVP
+3779 IERMESVVP
-3788 SYMVPTAFV
+3788 SYMVPTAFI

-3828 SFFDQDISTPTNT
+3828 SFVDEDISTPTDKG
-3841 ATTTLGT
+3841 TTSAGT

-3853 LCSIVLGQEKDKI
+3853 LCSVVLGQDKHRI
-3866 KTSNSFIK
+3866 KTGNSFIK

-3889 RRRGFNGL
+3889 RRRGFDGL

-3906 SLNGLAK
+3906 SLNDLAK
-3913 FYQHRDDVTHD
+3913 FYKQGDDVAHD
-3924 IQRAEIT
+3924 VQRAEIA
-3931 ISGGAQ
+3931 ISNRTQ
-3937 TSLVE
+3937 TTLEMSR
-3942 EVSLQLLVSPED
+3942 QLLISPED

-3965 QEAFEASMLPEH
+3965 HEAFEASLFPES
-3977 GYMNSFSFAF
+3977 GYMNSFSFTF

-3994 RLEHACERLVARHGA
+3994 RLEHACERLVARHGS
-4009 LRTVFVDHRGI
+4009 LRTVFVEHQGI
-4020 LYHVTLRHRL
+4020 LYHVTLRHML
-4030 CDEPRLRYF
+4030 CDEPRLRSF
-4039 AETSL
+4039 AKTGL
-4044 EANGVVPETGYGK
+4044 EVEGLMPETGYGK
-4057 PLIQFSVLQKGQKT
+4057 PLIQFSVLQRSQKT

-4097 YLGLPLGH
+4097 YLGLPLGP

-4110 PSFFTEM
+4110 AGFVSEL
-4117 SPGNRLDT
+4117 SGRNRSDT
-4125 QQFWRTLL
+4125 QQFWATLL
-4133 RGSKMTDLTAIS
+4133 RGSKMTGFTAIS
-4145 NRHKKVRS
+4145 GGHNMVES
-4153 KTRNI
+4153 ATRNI

-4169 PSSGNSSGFTFASL
+4169 PSTGSASGFTFASL
-4183 LKAAWAA
+4183 LKAAWAS
-4190 VLARNSGTSDV
+4190 VLARNSGISDV

-4209 RSLVNSSTEGLVGP
+4209 RGLVSSSTEGLVGP
-4223 CLEFVPVRV
+4223 CLEFIPVRV
-4232 MVEEHKGNASA
+4232 KVKEHNQNTKV
-4243 ARNLLERVQSQQ
+4243 ARNLLERVQSQH

-4270 RQCTD
+4270 RECTE

-4298 VLQDGVAATVDV
+4298 VLQDDVAATVNV

-4320 WVVTTSLGGGEVDV
+4320 WVVTTSLGGGEVDA

-4343 NEDMVRML
+4343 NEDMIRML
-4351 LHELVAEIHG
+4351 LHELVAEIHR
-4361 LRYLLEDDE
+4361 LRFLLEDRESSST